1 MESPIENIFYDAEG
15 NKVNADLTTVGNLS
29 RESTSSL
36 PYFDGADTNRGSMT
50 GSFGTLEV
58 VGFGSIVKDVDKS
71 EIPLATTAE
80 QKQKGSDQ
88 TS

>member
-1 MESPIENIFYDAEG
+1 
-15 NKVNADLTTVGNLS
+15 
-29 RESTSSL
+29 
-36 PYFDGADTNRGSMT
+36 MT